1 MTAPATRTNHP
12 QSMDRNLP
20 RLTEKPFDLVVIGG
34 GITGAFAAWDAA
46 QRGLSVALLERGD
59 FGGATS
65 AASSKVIHGGI
76 RHLQKGEIGRVR
88 ESIRERATFLRI
100 APHLVHRV
108 PFLIP
113 TYGHGMRGQE
123 VLRAGML
130 AYELLSTGQNHQ
142 IADPERRIARH
153 TVLSRRE
160 TLALEPALDARGLTG
175 SVRYD
180 ECHMMSSERMTLAV
194 VRAAAVAGAVV
205 ANYVEAVSF
214 LRQGDGGLIL
224 GVRARDRLASDGDE
238 RTEAGTGAGNGD
250 AFDVRGAIVAN
261 MTGPWAL
268 HVLARLDRRPLDRLR
283 LAKGCHLV
291 TRPITQSGA
300 LALATQHRNE
310 GVVSRGG
317 RHFFVIPWRGRS
329 LIGTT
334 NVPYAGD
341 PAAVGASE
349 KDVADFV
356 AEIAAVYPAAELRRE
371 DVHHAFAGLYPLVDK
386 EVRSEVYQGGSKY
399 EIQDHASEGI
409 EGLITVI
416 GAKYTTARNLGE
428 QAVDLVFTKRGQTPP
443 PARTAR
449 TPLPGGDFER
459 VAELHAAAKAA
470 DERGPGLGEEVTA
483 ELVRGYGAEYTA
495 VMRRVAANPAVAG
508 ARIAPERPTIRAMV
522 EHAVDE
528 EMAKRLADVVFR
540 RTGLGTIGHPGED
553 ALRTCAAI
561 MAAKL
566 GWNERRVARE
576 LEMVGAPFRRATVD

>member
-1 MTAPATRTNHP
+1 MARGDAGTCLTSPTSRNNDPRA
-12 QSMDRNLP
+12 MDRDLP
-20 RLTEKPFDLVVIGG
+20 RLTEQPFDLVVIGG
-34 GITGAFAAWDAA
+34 GITGAFTAWDAA

-88 ESIRERATFLRI
+88 ESIRERSIFLRI

-130 AYELLSTGQNHQ
+130 AYEVLSAGQNRHL
-142 IADPERRIARH
+142 ADPEQRIARH

-160 TLALEPALDARGLTG
+160 TLALEPALDAAGLTG
-175 SVRYD
+175 GVRYD

-194 VRAAAVAGAVV
+194 IRAAAAAGAVV
-205 ANYVEAVSF
+205 ANYVEAESF
-214 LRQGDGGLIL
+214 LRPGDRGPVL
-224 GVRARDRLASDGDE
+224 GVRARDRLAPEGRE
-238 RTEAGTGAGNGD
+238 GA
-250 AFDVRGAIVAN
+250 ALDVRGAIVAN
-261 MTGPWAL
+261 MAGPWAL
-268 HVLARLDRRPLDRLR
+268 HVLARLDRRPLDRLK

-291 TRPITQSGA
+291 TRPITRSGA
-300 LALATQHRNE
+300 LALATRHRHE

-341 PAAVGASE
+341 PAGVGASE
-349 KDVADFV
+349 TDIADFV

-386 EVRSEVYQGGSKY
+386 EVRSEVYQGGSQY
-399 EIQDHASEGI
+399 EIQDHAPEGI
-409 EGLITVI
+409 DGLITVI
-416 GAKYTTARNLGE
+416 GAKYTTARNLAE
-428 QAVDLVFTKRGQTPP
+428 QAVDLVFTKRGRTPP
-443 PARTAR
+443 AARTAT

-459 VAELHAAAKAA
+459 RSALYAAAKTA
-470 DERGPGLGEEVTA
+470 DERGPRLGEEVVG
-483 ELVRGYGAEYTA
+483 ELVRGYGSEYPA
-495 VMRRVAANPAVAG
+495 VTRRVAADPAAGGRVADG
-508 ARIAPERPTIRAMV
+508 RPTIRAMV

-528 EMAKRLADVVFR
+528 EMARRLSDVIFR
-540 RTGLGTIGHPGED
+540 RTGLGTIGHPGAD

-561 MAAKL
+561 MAARL
-566 GWNERRVARE
+566 GWDEGRVAHE
-576 LEMVGAPFRRATVD
+576 LEMAEAPFLG